1 MVLAGYS
8 YVVMGSYRVASYIVV
23 QREGRLV
30 DELKPVERTIWRG
43 GGAVGIF
50 SELLVGLNDSFKSVC
65 NRVDLFSAP
74 GEI

>member
-1 MVLAGYS
+1 M
-8 YVVMGSYRVASYIVV
+8 
-23 QREGRLV
+23 E
-30 DELKPVERTIWRG
+30 G

-74 GEI
+74 GEYSFRVTLSRSFQSRVCI